1 MTTITLEDFVLYVTG
16 EECYRLIDEETGGEW
31 RAEEYDGQIYVNSV
45 TGEALFPNEIYRYYV
60 VGLELEW
67 QGRIPFVVAH
77 IAKEV

>member
-31 RAEEYDGQIYVNSV
+31 AVEEHNEQIYQNAV
-45 TGEALFPNEIYRYYV
+45 TGEVLFPNEIYRYYV
-60 VGLELEW
+60 VGLELKW

-77 IAKEV
+77 IAREV